1 MRPLYFLLKFLLKFT
16 LWVYYPRLININKP
30 KKRFARTI
38 FASNHPASF
47 MDPLVIASS
56 QKPIVFFMTRS
67 DVFTALLKP
76 ILWASHMLPIYRQH
90 DGEDTKAKNEAVFRK
105 CYRILRWGRNLLMFA
120 EGFTDD
126 VFIRRLKPVKKGAV
140 RIGFGALQADNWEH
154 PVYIQAVG
162 INYSDPNSVGS
173 DVVVSNSEPICL
185 NDYRE
190 EFEENE
196 VRTIVKLSSE
206 VEQRMRDQIVDVRDK
221 KMAPVH
227 EMVMRFTRK
236 GMNAVDS
243 DKGIPLIERWKY
255 AKRLAQ
261 WFNEMNEEQKS
272 KIHDLQVL
280 MATYFDKQKEL
291 GIEENDFYHVN
302 KNSWNRTIDLI
313 FLVCLFPVMFI
324 GTFFNVIPYLFIK
337 RFVEKS
343 FKRSVF
349 WGSVKMLLG
358 LVAAGLYNLI
368 TLFVGVFFIYHSW
381 PLWLFVYFIVIPL
394 SGVIAYNWFKRLKR
408 VNHRSSMFTK
418 DLGDL
423 GAQRERIIQEIGNI
437 IPVA

>member
-1 MRPLYFLLKFLLKFT
+1 LKFS
-16 LWVYYPRLININKP
+16 LWVYYPRLVNINKP

-47 MDPLVIASS
+47 MDPLVVAST

-67 DVFTALLKP
+67 DVFTTLMKP

-90 DGEDTKAKNEAVFRK
+90 DGEDTKAKNEAVFQK
-105 CYRILRWGRNLLMFA
+105 CYKILKWGRNLLMFA

-140 RIGFGALQADNWEH
+140 RIGFGALEADNWKH

-162 INYSDPNSVGS
+162 INYSDPNAVGS

-185 NDYRE
+185 NNYRE
-190 EFEENE
+190 EFEKNE
-196 VRTIVKLSSE
+196 VRTIVKISNE
-206 VEQRMRDQIVDVRDK
+206 VEQRMRDQIVDVRDE

-236 GMNAVDS
+236 GMNATDS
-243 DKGIPLIERWKY
+243 DRRIPLIERWKY
-255 AKRLAQ
+255 AKRLAH
-261 WFNEMNEEQKS
+261 WFNQMNEEQKS
-272 KIHDLQVL
+272 KVHDLQEL
-280 MATYFDKQKEL
+280 MEAYFAKQKAI
-291 GIEENDFYHVN
+291 GIEENDFFHVT
-302 KNSWNRTIDLI
+302 KNSWNKTKDLI
-313 FLVCLFPVMFI
+313 FLITLFPVMLI
-324 GTFFNVIPYLFIK
+324 GTLCNALPYLFIK

-343 FKRSVF
+343 FRRPVF

-358 LVAAGLYNLI
+358 LVAAGLFNLI
-368 TLFVGVFFIYHSW
+368 ILFLGVYVVYHSW
-381 PLWLFVYFIVIPL
+381 PFWLLVYFIVIPL
-394 SGVIAYNWFKRLKR
+394 SGVIAYNWFKCLNRVKR
-408 VNHRSSMFTK
+408 RSNMFEK

-423 GAQRERIIQEIGNI
+423 GVQREKIMKEIRAI